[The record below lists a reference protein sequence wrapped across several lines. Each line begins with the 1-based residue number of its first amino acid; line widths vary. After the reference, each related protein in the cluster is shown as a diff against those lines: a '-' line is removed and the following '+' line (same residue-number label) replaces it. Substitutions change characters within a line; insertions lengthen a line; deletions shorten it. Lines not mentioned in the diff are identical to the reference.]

1 LGAGALIVADTHV
14 LIWAVEGSDR
24 LGPSAMEAIEEAAA
38 SGSLVVSAITLWEVS
53 MLADKGRIAF
63 PSGVRR
69 WIDTLLSS
77 RGIRLLPL
85 EPAIAV
91 DAGCLPGIIHGDP
104 ADRLII
110 ATARFLSCPLLTAD
124 GRILSYADA
133 GHVVACDARL

>member
-1 LGAGALIVADTHV
+1 VGAGALIVADTHA

-24 LGPSAMEAIEEAAA
+24 LGPLAIEAVEKAVA
-38 SGSLVVSAITLWEVS
+38 SGSLIVSAITPWEVS
-53 MLADKGRIAF
+53 MLADKGRIVF
-63 PSGVRR
+63 SSGVRR

-77 RGIRLLPL
+77 RGIRLFPL

-110 ATARFLSCPLLTAD
+110 ATARFLACPLLTAD
-124 GRILSYADA
+124 ERILDYAGA
-133 GHVVACDARL
+133 GHVVACDARM